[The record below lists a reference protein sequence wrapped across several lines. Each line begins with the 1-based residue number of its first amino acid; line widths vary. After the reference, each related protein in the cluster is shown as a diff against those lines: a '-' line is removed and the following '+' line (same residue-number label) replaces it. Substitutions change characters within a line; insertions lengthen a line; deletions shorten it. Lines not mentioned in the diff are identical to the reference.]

1 MTEIRV
7 HAKKKCRKIL
17 WPESDFSPTIQIWYD
32 QFHAFLQL
40 IWLQKGKAK
49 NVGNILRFAQQQH
62 IEQPNRL
69 TMDKLKDCLQFTRIC
84 KANLRKQAKGL
95 CKVHL
100 HNCLIDAQAKKQH
113 KRVVATKQKCNREE
127 SKCMWY
133 SIKWTVKDPPSPSVL
148 KVQRVVNGEVKEY
161 IVQEDVEQTI
171 QLECKVCFLL
181 AHSALIM
188 KTFLRERL
196 RYSSDESLARSIIL
210 GTYDIPSNL
219 DPATNFI
226 LEEIGKLGIKIV
238 NGEGNKIIIT
248 PDNFKHFWRKV
259 NEFTSSSM
267 SRVNYGHYKAAIQD
281 EMSSEVLDLQLTVI
295 AWSGIPPEN
304 WSVGLQVML
313 EKIAGVCLAEK
324 LRAIQLY
331 EADFNLTNSSLASM
345 QCTPSWK
352 ADICRRSYSAK
363 KAARP
368 KTQNLIKPWWPIFP
382 NKQDGQW

>member
-1 MTEIRV
+1 
-7 HAKKKCRKIL
+7 
-17 WPESDFSPTIQIWYD
+17 
-32 QFHAFLQL
+32 
-40 IWLQKGKAK
+40 
-49 NVGNILRFAQQQH
+49 
-62 IEQPNRL
+62 
-69 TMDKLKDCLQFTRIC
+69 
-84 KANLRKQAKGL
+84 
-95 CKVHL
+95 
-100 HNCLIDAQAKKQH
+100 
-113 KRVVATKQKCNREE
+113 
-127 SKCMWY
+127 
-133 SIKWTVKDPPSPSVL
+133 VKDPPSPSVL

-295 AWSGIPPEN
+295 A
-304 WSVGLQVML
+304 
-313 EKIAGVCLAEK
+313 
-324 LRAIQLY
+324 
-331 EADFNLTNSSLASM
+331 
-345 QCTPSWK
+345 
-352 ADICRRSYSAK
+352 
-363 KAARP
+363 
-368 KTQNLIKPWWPIFP
+368 
-382 NKQDGQW
+382 